1 MNQATGLTCSVG
13 ITPNKLLSKIASE
26 LNKPN
31 GACVLTMEDVPTRI
45 WPLAVGKINGI
56 GPKSVLKLTE
66 MGIQHIG
73 ELAATP
79 AEKLQDHF
87 GLRYAQWLMAVAQG
101 QDERP
106 LSTDRTPKSIS
117 RETTFERDLHVR
129 MDRARLSAVLGIP
142 VREAGGGFTQ
152 IRHVCTNHRY
162 QAEI

>member
-1 MNQATGLTCSVG
+1 
-13 ITPNKLLSKIASE
+13 
-26 LNKPN
+26 
-31 GACVLTMEDVPTRI
+31 
-45 WPLAVGKINGI
+45 
-56 GPKSVLKLTE
+56 

-79 AEKLQDHF
+79 AEKLQEHF

-129 MDRARLSAVLGIP
+129 MDRARLSAVLESLCEKLEEDLRKSAMCAQTIGIKLKFEDFKTVTRDCP
-142 VREAGGGFTQ
+142 
-152 IRHVCTNHRY
+152 
-162 QAEI
+162 